1 MNLVNVS
8 DLNVGVKCQ
17 RPFFVFL
24 SLSRNFFKKETSDIY
39 LIFTSISSC
48 LVLYLLLQGEKKRES
63 ADGVLR
69 SGAVR
74 HDERRAGGPFL
85 CGNSRHTMNF
95 LSFLLRHHHKK
106 KVVGGGEKKENILPR
121 GPPENVHLAGLMDI
135 YCHFSCSTN
144 PGTS

>member
-17 RPFFVFL
+17 RPFLFFFL
-24 SLSRNFFKKETSDIY
+24 YRETFKKETSDIF
-39 LIFTSISSC
+39 IFTSISC
-48 LVLYLLLQGEKKRES
+48 LVLLLQGEKKRES

-95 LSFLLRHHHKK
+95 LSFLLRHHHE
-106 KVVGGGEKKENILPR
+106 KVVGGKKKENILPR
-121 GPPENVHLAGLMDI
+121 GPQKT
-135 YCHFSCSTN
+135 STLRD
-144 PGTS
+144 

>member
-1 MNLVNVS
+1 MPKAL
-8 DLNVGVKCQ
+8 
-17 RPFFVFL
+17 FVFFIEKL
-24 SLSRNFFKKETSDIY
+24 FLNKETSDIY

-106 KVVGGGEKKENILPR
+106 VVGGGEKKENILPR
-121 GPPENVHLAGLMDI
+121 GPQKT
-135 YCHFSCSTN
+135 STLRD
-144 PGTS
+144 